1 MEAFLEQLAE
11 ILDTDVELTAETVL
25 ATIEEWDSLAWL
37 HFMTLA
43 DETYGKQIKGKDLAK
58 CTTIQELYRLVT

>member
-11 ILDTDVELTAETVL
+11 ILDTDIELTFDTVL
-25 ATIEEWDSLAWL
+25 STIEEWDSLAWL

-58 CTTIQELYRLVT
+58 CKTVQDLYGMVT